1 MRAGLLEDSR
11 GIGTRVS
18 VLVGRGARFAV
29 HGSRFTVHG
38 SRFTVHG
45 SRFTVHGSRFDDC
58 WLRVAVRVSCLVS
71 RVLCFVLSPGVHR
84 WVTCDARS

>member
-29 HGSRFTVHG
+29 HGSRF
-38 SRFTVHG
+38 
-45 SRFTVHGSRFDDC
+45 DDC
-58 WLRVAVRVSCLVS
+58 WLRVAVRVSCFVS

>member
-45 SRFTVHGSRFDDC
+45 SRFTVHGSRFTVHGSTIAGC
-58 WLRVAVRVSCLVS
+58 GWRFVSRVSCLVS
-71 RVLCFVLSPGVHR
+71 CVSCSRPVSTGG
-84 WVTCDARS
+84 

>member
-1 MRAGLLEDSR
+1 MRIR
-11 GIGTRVS
+11 GGS
-18 VLVGRGARFAV
+18 ARGFRCWSGV
-29 HGSRFTVHG
+29 KRDLQ
-38 SRFTVHG
+38 FTVHG

>member
-1 MRAGLLEDSR
+1 MLEDSR

-38 SRFTVHG
+38 SRF
-45 SRFTVHGSRFDDC
+45 DDC

-71 RVLCFVLSPGVHR
+71 CVSCSRPVSTGG
-84 WVTCDARS
+84 